1 MALQDM
7 LLDPTTFE
15 AKTPQ
20 ERALAKDIILEATQF
35 RQSFEALLA
44 QLSAYD
50 SSEANMLMNAALEK
64 MDILNNSLTLHKEV
78 RPPAEYLSYSQ
89 AAVEHY
95 CGTHWS
101 SGCPSASRET
111 EPGRRQSVGHSISL
125 SMSWNYL
132 QMLKKQLQGQRPART
147 HSAPKAD
154 AQQAPQTA
162 APQRPAEPDFGG
174 LLELQPG
181 LEAANQ
187 PAQVNLAMSQL
198 SKQHSCKPC
207 QCTAGKQGAAFD
219 TALLT

>member
-64 MDILNNSLTLHKEV
+64 MDILNNSLTLHKEA

-89 AAVEHY
+89 AAVED
-95 CGTHWS
+95 C
-101 SGCPSASRET
+101 
-111 EPGRRQSVGHSISL
+111 
-125 SMSWNYL
+125 
-132 QMLKKQLQGQRPART
+132 
-147 HSAPKAD
+147 
-154 AQQAPQTA
+154 
-162 APQRPAEPDFGG
+162 
-174 LLELQPG
+174 
-181 LEAANQ
+181 
-187 PAQVNLAMSQL
+187 
-198 SKQHSCKPC
+198 
-207 QCTAGKQGAAFD
+207 
-219 TALLT
+219 